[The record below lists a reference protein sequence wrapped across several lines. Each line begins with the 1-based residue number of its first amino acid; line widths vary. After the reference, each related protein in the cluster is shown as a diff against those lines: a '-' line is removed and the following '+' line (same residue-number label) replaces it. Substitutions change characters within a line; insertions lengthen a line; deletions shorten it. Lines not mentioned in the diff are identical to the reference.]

1 MSIRP
6 LVSVSLAVERSKRQ
20 ALVDALQGL
29 GVAHIRPLTLG
40 EQDESDAKPVI
51 DPEQLTQAL
60 RYLEGAAHKRRQQV
74 LLPSEVNERL
84 TNILKHQI
92 QRGALKARLDFLN
105 QRIKS
110 LAPWGDFEWPPLEAL
125 SGYRLWFYRIPARQM
140 KHLETLE
147 LPWQEVHRTPDLHY
161 IVVLSKDEP
170 GEHALPVPRTHTG
183 PVRLSELK
191 AEKEQCLDHLEQM
204 DAERSSLTRW
214 YDALQNTRSR
224 IQDDAQKAAVLKHA
238 LNRSGFTGLS
248 FWMDPLHASALSPLC
263 DHFNAACVVS
273 DVKAGDHPPTLLS
286 NPSFF
291 AGGQAAVQFFQT
303 PGYRSWDPSRVVFF
317 SFALFFA
324 LIVSDFGYAAVM
336 AAGLGLFTPRLQQ
349 GEKSR
354 RMLGLLWVMIAM
366 AMVWGA
372 LVGSYFGYEPQG
384 GVLDTLHVLDLHDF
398 NSMIALSV
406 TLGVGHLVIAN
417 AMMAWVHR
425 RGRRRWA
432 SVGWCLV
439 LMASLLSYLISPQPV
454 LWGVMLVGLVMIVLY
469 SSQEARLSKRL
480 LGGAMSLTKLTTLL
494 GNALSY
500 LRLFALGLASASMA
514 LTFNQLAGQV
524 VDQLPGIGLVLAG
537 FILLLGHL
545 LNFALTVVSGVIH
558 GLRLNLIEFFN
569 WSLAEEGYAF
579 EPFRKQEVTRWTD
592 S

>member
-6 LVSVSLAVERSKRQ
+6 LVSVSLAVETSKRQ
-20 ALVDALQGL
+20 ALVDALQAL

-40 EQDESDAKPVI
+40 GQDESDAKPVI

-60 RYLEGAAHKRRQQV
+60 RYLEGAAHKRRQQE

-84 TNILKHQI
+84 IDILKHQI
-92 QRGALKARLDFLN
+92 QRSALKARLDFLN

-170 GEHALPVPRTHTG
+170 DEHALPVPRTHTG

-191 AEKEQCLDHLEQM
+191 AEKEQCLDQLEQM

-224 IQDDAQKAAVLKHA
+224 IQDDAQKAAVLKHS

-248 FWMDPLHASALSPLC
+248 FWMDPLHANALSPLC

-273 DVKAGDHPPTLLS
+273 DVKASDHPPTLLS
-286 NPSFF
+286 NPHFF

-336 AAGLGLFTPRLQQ
+336 AACLGLFTPRLQQ
-349 GEKSR
+349 SEKSR
-354 RMLGLLWVMIAM
+354 RMLGLLWVMIVM
-366 AMVWGA
+366 AMVWGV
-372 LVGSYFGYEPQG
+372 LVGSYFGYEPQD
-384 GVLDTLHVLDLHDF
+384 GVLDTLHVMDLHDF
-398 NSMIALSV
+398 NSMMRYRIGIDTQQERCLPDTTVYLIDLWNKELVKDGLYAFHSKGLAPLYNDGTRMLKRLTGMPGDEVKVTPEHVLVNGTEVSTGMALAQR
-406 TLGVGHLVIAN
+406 LGVAETEFS
-417 AMMAWVHR
+417 R
-425 RGRRRWA
+425 
-432 SVGWCLV
+432 
-439 LMASLLSYLISPQPV
+439 
-454 LWGVMLVGLVMIVLY
+454 
-469 SSQEARLSKRL
+469 
-480 LGGAMSLTKLTTLL
+480 SLTLQENEYWFSGEAATSFDSRYW
-494 GNALSY
+494 NAVKREQIVGRAWPL
-500 LRLFALGLASASMA
+500 
-514 LTFNQLAGQV
+514 
-524 VDQLPGIGLVLAG
+524 
-537 FILLLGHL
+537 
-545 LNFALTVVSGVIH
+545 
-558 GLRLNLIEFFN
+558 
-569 WSLAEEGYAF
+569 W
-579 EPFRKQEVTRWTD
+579 
-592 S
+592 